1 MGNLPALTS
10 TELIQLLSL
19 LGGALAVTVFILT
32 VVIVLIW
39 LERRLIGMF
48 QIRLG
53 PNRVGPAGLL
63 QPVADA
69 IKVLLKEDIIP
80 SQADKVL
87 FNIAP
92 VLIFVPGLVIWGV
105 VPFAKGWVVA
115 DLQVGLFFV
124 IAFGALTSLAIL
136 MAGWASN
143 NKYSLIGG
151 LRSTA
156 QAISYELPLILST
169 LGVVMF
175 AGSFNLTS
183 IVENQHVW
191 YIFLQPVA
199 FIIFFICQLAEVN
212 RTPFDIPEA
221 ESELVSGYSTEYSG
235 FKFALFFL
243 AEYVNTFTI
252 GALCAILFLGG
263 WKFPF
268 AESLGLASYLNQT
281 QWLGPIPLPLPVFW
295 FLGKVFAVFA
305 VIIWIRA
312 SVPRL
317 RADQLMSFA
326 WKFLVPLALFNVL
339 LTGLLAPWFLSWGLI

>member
-1 MGNLPALTS
+1 M
-10 TELIQLLSL
+10 QFLSV
-19 LGGALAVTVFILT
+19 LGGALALTGFILT

-39 LERRLIGMF
+39 LERRLIGLF

-53 PNRVGPAGLL
+53 PNRVGPGGIL

-80 SQADKVL
+80 AQADKVL

-92 VLIFVPGLVIWGV
+92 VLMFIPGLVIWGTI
-105 VPFAKGWVVA
+105 PFAKGWVVA
-115 DLQVGLFFV
+115 DIRVGLFFA
-124 IAFGALTSLAIL
+124 IACGALTSLAIL

-143 NKYSLIGG
+143 NKYALIGG

-175 AGSFNLTS
+175 AGTFNLTE
-183 IVENQHVW
+183 IVEKQHVW
-191 YIFLQPVA
+191 YIFLQPLA

-221 ESELVSGYSTEYSG
+221 ESELVAGYSTEYSG

-268 AESLGLASYLNQT
+268 AESLGLAQYLNET

-305 VIIWIRA
+305 LIVWIRA
-312 SVPRL
+312 TVPRL
-317 RADQLMSFA
+317 RADQLMAFA
-326 WKFLVPLALFNVL
+326 WKFLVPLALLNVF
-339 LTGLLAPWFLSWGLI
+339 LTGLLVPLFVRWNWI